1 MIDRYLLPKLSVTK
15 AVENNE
21 RGFCC
26 FFRWIYGNKVK
37 EKRRKM
43 EEKNIQEIQ
52 RLHIQIEDILKRS
65 LIFFKQY

>member
-1 MIDRYLLPKLSVTK
+1 MREVF
-15 AVENNE
+15 AVFFG
-21 RGFCC
+21 GFMETE
-26 FFRWIYGNKVK
+26 K